1 MNSPSAFRT
10 RGSGRYRVDVGYLF
24 VFMVVLGVLGGV
36 GYHIYST
43 TRVSV
48 DEIEWP
54 DPLSLG
60 RTKTQQRLAQAVGNV
75 QGPLVIPTA
84 TATDGTTAAAPS
96 VVQPAAS
103 LEPQPVATRVPP
115 SSIPLAALER
125 AITSPN
131 DAAPANQA
139 PPPPSAGA
147 TPQAHPEGSRVAN
160 QGRMKIAN
168 TGGDGV
174 YVRRTP
180 KMSDRLVA
188 WPDNTPIEFL
198 GETAEG
204 EGTKWSKVRDPRG
217 NVGWVPSQYLAPDAS
232 VPAAPIP
239 APPAPAPA
247 LAGSVRAPG
256 PAAPAPAPPPPPARN
271 P

>member
-10 RGSGRYRVDVGYLF
+10 RGSGRYRVDFGYLF

-84 TATDGTTAAAPS
+84 TATDGATAAAAS
-96 VVQPAAS
+96 VAQPAAA

-139 PPPPSAGA
+139 PPPSAGA
-147 TPQAHPEGSRVAN
+147 TPQATAVAN

-188 WPDNTPIEFL
+188 WPDNTAIEFL

-232 VPAAPIP
+232 APAAPIP

-247 LAGSVRAPG
+247 IGSVRPPG
-256 PAAPAPAPPPPPARN
+256 PAAPAPPPRPQPARN

>member
-1 MNSPSAFRT
+1 MNSPNASRQRA
-10 RGSGRYRVDVGYLF
+10 SGAYRVDVGYLL
-24 VFMVVLGVLGGV
+24 VFLIVLAVLGGV
-36 GYHIYST
+36 AYHIYNS

-54 DPLSLG
+54 DPLSMG
-60 RTKTQQRLAQAVGNV
+60 RSKTQQRLAQTVGNV
-75 QGPLVIPTA
+75 QGPLLIPTA
-84 TATDGTTAAAPS
+84 TAATTAAAPPVGQS
-96 VVQPAAS
+96 AAPVQS
-103 LEPQPVATRVPP
+103 QPVATRVAP

-131 DAAPANQA
+131 DAAPVTRAPS
-139 PPPPSAGA
+139 PPPAVGA
-147 TPQAHPEGSRVAN
+147 TPVAAATS

-174 YVRRTP
+174 FVRRTP
-180 KMSDRLVA
+180 KMNDRIIA

-204 EGTKWSKVRDPRG
+204 DGQTWSKVRDPRG
-217 NVGWVPSQYLAPDAS
+217 NVGWVPSQYLAPDAGA
-232 VPAAPIP
+232 PAAAAP
-239 APPAPAPA
+239 APPAPAI
-247 LAGSVRAPG
+247 AGSVRTAA
-256 PAAPAPAPPPPPARN
+256 PAAPAPVPPPQPVRN